1 MIRTNRKFPGLLAT
15 AMLLFGAALPGF
27 SGAQTLDNLC
37 GCQGHPKSLGKFSL
51 YDDKTWPAGSRQ
63 DRNNIF
69 IPLPADGVL
78 VYDEFKADRKED
90 DRGSWQIHVERNGDN
105 TPVRLLVAGDF
116 LLGSYVNLQVHGHDG
131 ARGDRNI
138 FGRGGLPG
146 PGGFRGGDGAY
157 QEVNDASLGG
167 VGLGPAGG
175 EPGKI
180 EPLEGGKAGG
190 FSGNR
195 ELRPLVGG
203 SGGGGGVSKDKGNC
217 SGGGGGGGGGAILIA
232 ANGRLEIKGH
242 INADGGHGGGR
253 SNGDCS
259 TNGGPG
265 GGGAIRLVATQVAG
279 DGYLSARG
287 NRGSRDGIH
296 GIVRIESVEEAQFH
310 AHRSDP
316 PALRTQVV
324 APLTDPLASR
334 VRITAV
340 GGQTAPPKRKDKAG
354 AVEILLPKPG
364 KTAVQ
369 VQTRGV
375 PAGTTVEVTMKAKAG
390 GKLLRQRG
398 ELNPK
403 NCKKGGDCTLVL
415 DFDLPSGAW
424 FAEAMATFQVP

>member
-1 MIRTNRKFPGLLAT
+1 MNRTKRKIPVLLAT
-15 AMLLFGAALPGF
+15 AILLFGTALH
-27 SGAQTLDNLC
+27 AQTLDDIC
-37 GCQGHPKSLGKFSL
+37 GCKGHAKAVKAFSL

-63 DRNNIF
+63 EHNNIY
-69 IPLPADGVL
+69 IPLPPDGVL
-78 VYDEFKADRKED
+78 VYEEFKADRKEGD
-90 DRGSWQIHVERNGDN
+90 HGSWQIHFERNADN

-116 LLGSYVNLQVHGHDG
+116 LLGSYVTMQVQGNDG

-138 FGRGGLPG
+138 FGRGGMPG
-146 PGGFRGGDGAY
+146 PGGFRGADGAY

-175 EPGKI
+175 EPGKT
-180 EPLEGGKAGG
+180 EPLEHAKAGG

-217 SGGGGGGGGGAILIA
+217 SGGGGGGGGGAILVA
-232 ANGRLEIKGH
+232 ANGRLDIKGH
-242 INADGGHGGGR
+242 INADGGHGGGH

-279 DGYLSARG
+279 EGYLSARG
-287 NRGSRDGIH
+287 NRGSRDGLN
-296 GIVRIESVEEAQFH
+296 GIIRIESVEEAQFH
-310 AHRSDP
+310 AHRADP
-316 PALRTQVV
+316 PAVRTQVI
-324 APLTDPLASR
+324 APLADPAASQ

-340 GGQTAPPKRKDKAG
+340 GGQSAPPKREDKET
-354 AVEILLPKPG
+354 AVEILLAKPG

-390 GKLLRQRG
+390 GQLLRQRG

-403 NCKKGGDCTLVL
+403 NCKSGGDCTLVL
-415 DFDLPSGAW
+415 DFDLPGGTW